1 MGWLPW
7 QFSQSFHH
15 AEVVTFPQ
23 LSTFFTGKFKPI
35 SLPVPRPYSFSAKQH
50 FKTLNLLDFMDS
62 ITSHGYFLSVYFEGD
77 MGFMNNKLAVAITLA
92 ISTNPVVSLAEND
105 DLTSLRQQVDD
116 VKEEYELRLFELEK
130 RLEKAET
137 ARAPQTS
144 TSANAFNPAIS
155 VILDGKYA
163 HFSND
168 PENYELPGFQ
178 LGGEAGLGES
188 GFSLGHSELALSA
201 NIDDKFYGSLTA
213 AIHDHDGETEI
224 ELEEAYFEI
233 LGLGGGF
240 TIKAG
245 RFFSGVGYLNEQHE
259 HAWDFVDAPLIYRGL
274 FGNHLRDDG
283 VQVNWIAPTDL
294 FIKAGAE
301 LLRGDA
307 FPAGGAAH
315 DGVGAYSLFGKMGGD
330 IGVSHSW
337 QLGFSHWSAD
347 VEGRIGGHHHHD
359 EETHAD
365 EGDAHEHEEEL
376 EVAHNPSFTGDSYI
390 NAIDFVYK
398 WAPNGNPKNRNF
410 KFQLEYFDRK
420 EDGTITM
427 LGSDPLE
434 TSNYDG
440 HQKGWYAQAVYQFM
454 PQWRIGL
461 RYDRLESDNKGS
473 DDEVLAEAGLDDE
486 GITPQRYS
494 VMFDWS
500 YSEFSR
506 IRLQYNR
513 DESFG
518 DPDDQILLQY
528 VMSLGSHGAH
538 QF

>member
-1 MGWLPW
+1 
-7 QFSQSFHH
+7 
-15 AEVVTFPQ
+15 
-23 LSTFFTGKFKPI
+23 
-35 SLPVPRPYSFSAKQH
+35 
-50 FKTLNLLDFMDS
+50 MDL
-62 ITSHGYFLSVYFEGD
+62 ITSHGYFLSFYFEGD
-77 MGFMNNKLAVAITLA
+77 MDFMNNKLAVAISLA
-92 ISTNPVVSLAEND
+92 ILSNPVVSLAEDD
-105 DLTSLRQQVDD
+105 DLTSLRQQIDE
-116 VKEEYELRLFELEK
+116 VKGEYEQRLFELEK
-130 RLEKAET
+130 RLEKA
-137 ARAPQTS
+137 RAPQTS
-144 TSANAFNPAIS
+144 TSTNAFNPAIS
-155 VILDGKYA
+155 VILDGRYA

-213 AIHDHDGETEI
+213 AIHDHDGETKI
-224 ELEEAYFEI
+224 ELEEAYLET

-259 HAWDFVDAPLIYRGL
+259 HAWDFADAPLIYRGL

-294 FIKAGAE
+294 YVKVGAE

-315 DGVGAYSLFGKMGGD
+315 DGVGAYSLFAKMGGD

-347 VEGRIGGHHHHD
+347 VEGRIGEHHHHD
-359 EETHAD
+359 EELD
-365 EGDAHEHEEEL
+365 I
-376 EVAHNPSFTGDSYI
+376 AHNPSFTGDSYI

-518 DPDDQILLQY
+518 SPDDQILLQY
-528 VMSLGSHGAH
+528 TMSLGSHGAH
-538 QF
+538 PF

>member
-1 MGWLPW
+1 
-7 QFSQSFHH
+7 
-15 AEVVTFPQ
+15 
-23 LSTFFTGKFKPI
+23 
-35 SLPVPRPYSFSAKQH
+35 
-50 FKTLNLLDFMDS
+50 
-62 ITSHGYFLSVYFEGD
+62 
-77 MGFMNNKLAVAITLA
+77 MNNKLTIAIALA
-92 ISTNPVVSLAEND
+92 ISTNVSFAEND
-105 DLTSLRQQVDD
+105 LTDLRQQIDD
-116 VKEEYELRLFELEK
+116 VKEEYEQRLFELEK

-137 ARAPQTS
+137 AHVPQTS
-144 TSANAFNPAIS
+144 TSANTFNPEIS
-155 VILDGKYA
+155 VILDGRYA
-163 HFSND
+163 NFSND
-168 PENYELPGFQ
+168 PENYALPGFQ

-188 GFSLGHSELALSA
+188 GFSLGHSELVMSA

-213 AIHDHDGETEI
+213 AIHDHEGETEI
-224 ELEEAYFEI
+224 ELEEAYLET
-233 LGLGGGF
+233 LGLGSGF

-245 RFFSGVGYLNEQHE
+245 RFFSSVGYLNEQHE

-294 FIKAGAE
+294 YIKVGAE

-315 DGVGAYSLFGKMGGD
+315 DGVGAYSIFTKIGGD

-347 VEGRIGGHHHHD
+347 VEGRIGGHHHHN
-359 EETHAD
+359 EETHED
-365 EGDAHEHEEEL
+365 DHEDEHEDDHEL
-376 EVAHNPSFTGDSYI
+376 DVAHNPSFTGDSYI

-398 WAPNGNPKNRNF
+398 WAPNGNPKNRHF

-440 HQKGWYAQAVYQFM
+440 HQKGWYAQAVYQFL

-461 RYDRLESDNKGS
+461 RYDRLESDNKGL
-473 DDEVLAEAGLDDE
+473 DDEVLAEAGLDDD

-494 VMFDWS
+494 MMFDWS

-513 DESFG
+513 DKSFG
-518 DPDDQILLQY
+518 DSDDQIFLQY
-528 VMSLGSHGAH
+528 IMSLGSHGAH
-538 QF
+538 PF